1 MSTMLFFFWSELK
14 LERDFPVFV
23 SILFSIGSKTKCIG
37 HWGLLHHLCHPCLLW
52 PPVVRECMQ
61 SGNDDRYRGITYNDT
76 DDFSKYCT
84 DFFQKFLKG
93 LPSKP
98 KQNLSS
104 KCNFWRVD
112 EKYLHLQLTCTCFLN
127 VFKDW
132 WKSARC
138 TLNLLDFNIN

>member
-1 MSTMLFFFWSELK
+1 MGWKSLSFLVVIFQFYKVKSYVLNNFFYSTSYSRIVAEMELELFHYVNNAFFFFWSELK

-93 LPSKP
+93 LPP
-98 KQNLSS
+98 NQN
-104 KCNFWRVD
+104 K
-112 EKYLHLQLTCTCFLN
+112 T
-127 VFKDW
+127 
-132 WKSARC
+132 
-138 TLNLLDFNIN
+138 